1 MKSKMKTYN
10 LPKKLA
16 EQAMREAGNELYS
29 KHLRGEFNEGDPNHP
44 KFNGGYNYATGQF
57 VSLFG
62 YQQDEFIAKQ
72 YI

>member
-1 MKSKMKTYN
+1 MKTYN

-16 EQAMREAGNELYS
+16 EQAMREADNELYS
-29 KHLRGEFNEGDPNHP
+29 KHLRGEFDEGDPNHP

-62 YQQDEFIAKQ
+62 YKQDEFIAKQ